1 MNDMITIFNQLTH
14 NELADCNTFE
24 NIIVNHFR
32 KFKLVYNA
40 YMKHLDLTKVKK
52 ITCKDSKKG
61 LSIKINYKNGC
72 LNGSIFKGIKSDSF
86 LTEIYCEG
94 NTVIINISDKDKG
107 EVELY
112 ENRFN
117 RYKKV
122 YSSE

>member
-32 KFKLVYNA
+32 KYKLVYNA
-40 YMKHLDLTKVKK
+40 YMKYLDLSKVNK

-72 LNGSIFKGIKSDSF
+72 LDDNIFK
-86 LTEIYCEG
+86 EIENNVFVIEVYCEG
-94 NTVIINISDKDKG
+94 NTLVINVSDKDKG

-112 ENRFN
+112 EDRFN
-117 RYKKV
+117 RHKKI
-122 YSSE
+122 YSS

>member
-32 KFKLVYNA
+32 KFKLVYKA
-40 YMKHLDLTKVKK
+40 HMKYLDLTKVDK

-61 LSIKINYKNGC
+61 LSIKITYKNGC
-72 LNGSIFKGIKSDSF
+72 LNGSIFKGIKSDTF
-86 LTEIYCEG
+86 VTEYYCDG
-94 NTVIINISDKDKG
+94 NTVVINISDKDKG

-117 RYKKV
+117 RRKKI
-122 YSSE
+122 YSS